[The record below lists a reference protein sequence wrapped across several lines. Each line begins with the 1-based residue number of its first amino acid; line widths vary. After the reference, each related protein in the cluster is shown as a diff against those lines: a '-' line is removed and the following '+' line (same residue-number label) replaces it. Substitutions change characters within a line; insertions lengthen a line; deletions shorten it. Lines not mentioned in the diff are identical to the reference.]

1 MTLKNHKFVCKNCNK
16 NYFYQK
22 SFEKHV
28 LLCKKVTSNSI
39 TLQKKKI
46 VTPPTDIISL
56 GGIFSFSDD
65 YWEETP
71 LIFNVLS
78 DNLLYQNHL
87 EEFQKKNQKNLNI
100 LHLNI
105 NSIFSKVDSFFE
117 ILDLN
122 IYDILFINE
131 SKLNSLI
138 PDSHICHPKYNHYRR
153 DRDYPTILD
162 DERKKFA
169 WESLLI

>member
-1 MTLKNHKFVCKNCNK
+1 M
-16 NYFYQK
+16 
-22 SFEKHV
+22 
-28 LLCKKVTSNSI
+28 CKKVTSNSI
-39 TLQKKKI
+39 TLEKKKI
-46 VTPPTDIISL
+46 VTPPSDIISL

-122 IYDILFINE
+122 TYDILFINE

-138 PDSHICHPKYNHYRR
+138 PDSHIHFYFERR
-153 DRDYPTILD
+153 
-162 DERKKFA
+162 
-169 WESLLI
+169 